1 MRFVRFIDTLD
12 GHQLEDF
19 RRKLTIVRGMYPGLS
34 CCESHELATNW
45 YRTDVRALANII
57 YNARTHRNIINHLKQ
72 IRDDLS
78 LYNGS
83 GLDTSQELECLHHI
97 ISNSSVRFRQY

>member
-12 GHQLEDF
+12 SHQLEDF
-19 RRKLTIVRGMYPGLS
+19 GRKLTIVRGMYPGLS
-34 CCESHELATNW
+34 CCEYHELARNW
-45 YRTDVRALANII
+45 YRAEVKALTNFI
-57 YNARTHRNIINHLKQ
+57 NKARTQRNIINRLKQ

-83 GLDTSQELECLHHI
+83 GLDTSQELKCLDHI

>member
-1 MRFVRFIDTLD
+1 MRFIRFIDTLD

-34 CCESHELATNW
+34 CCEYHELATNW
-45 YRTDVRALANII
+45 YRAEVKALTNII
-57 YNARTHRNIINHLKQ
+57 YKARTHRNILNRLRQ

-78 LYNGS
+78 LYTGS
-83 GLDTSQELECLHHI
+83 GLDTSAELECLDHI